1 MFTIKT
7 EKFEGPLD
15 LLLRLI
21 EKEEMNI
28 SEISLAKLTDE
39 YILHIEGM
47 EDLNPAEMADF
58 LVVAARLLWIKS
70 KTLLPTLETG
80 VDGAG
85 DLAEQLKI
93 YKEYK
98 DASIVV
104 GKMIAKNN
112 FTYTRDKLPLGAGDS
127 FFNPP
132 AWLSKEKIKMV
143 LKEILD
149 DLEPIVRL
157 PKGMVK
163 GAISIQEKI
172 RELKDIVRRD
182 IEFSFQSIVNKA
194 KNKVEVIVNFLALL
208 GWAPGEDREI
218 MSLEEMIKLFSL
230 EKINKASPVF
240 DQTKLDHF
248 NSLYI
253 RQLSAK
259 ELADR
264 ILEFDSSL
272 QNWAK
277 DREFFEKAVKTVQ
290 ERLVT
295 LKDAKEMLEFYFIE
309 PK

>member
-21 EKEEMNI
+21 EEEEMNI
-28 SEISLAKLTDE
+28 SEFSLAKLTDE
-39 YILHIEGM
+39 YIEYIEGM

-80 VDGAG
+80 EDEAG
-85 DLAEQLKI
+85 DLARQLKI

-98 DASIVV
+98 DASIVFE
-104 GKMIAKNN
+104 KMIAKKD
-112 FTYTRDKLPLGAGDS
+112 FAYTRDKIPLGKNDS

-132 AWLSKEKIKMV
+132 AWLTREKLKIV

-172 RELKDIVRRD
+172 RELKDTLRRD
-182 IEFSFQSIVNKA
+182 VEFSFQSILKKA
-194 KNKVEVIVNFLALL
+194 KNKVEMIVNFLALL
-208 GWAPGEDREI
+208 ELLKQRVIVVKQDKMFGEI
-218 MSLEEMIKLFSL
+218 SIKKG
-230 EKINKASPVF
+230 E
-240 DQTKLDHF
+240 
-248 NSLYI
+248 
-253 RQLSAK
+253 
-259 ELADR
+259 
-264 ILEFDSSL
+264 
-272 QNWAK
+272 
-277 DREFFEKAVKTVQ
+277 
-290 ERLVT
+290 
-295 LKDAKEMLEFYFIE
+295 
-309 PK
+309 

>member
-1 MFTIKT
+1 MYQIKT

-80 VDGAG
+80 VDEAG

-208 GWAPGEDREI
+208 ELLKQRVITVKQEKMFGDISIKKGE
-218 MSLEEMIKLFSL
+218 
-230 EKINKASPVF
+230 
-240 DQTKLDHF
+240 
-248 NSLYI
+248 
-253 RQLSAK
+253 
-259 ELADR
+259 
-264 ILEFDSSL
+264 
-272 QNWAK
+272 
-277 DREFFEKAVKTVQ
+277 
-290 ERLVT
+290 
-295 LKDAKEMLEFYFIE
+295 
-309 PK
+309 

>member
-28 SEISLAKLTDE
+28 SEFSLAKLTDE
-39 YILHIEGM
+39 YIQHIEGM

-80 VDGAG
+80 EDEAG
-85 DLAEQLKI
+85 DLAKQLKI

-98 DASIVV
+98 DASIVFE
-104 GKMIAKNN
+104 KMIAKNN
-112 FTYTRDKLPLGAGDS
+112 FTYTRDKIPLGKNES

-132 AWLSKEKIKMV
+132 AWLSKEKLKMV

-182 IEFSFQSIVNKA
+182 IEFSFYSIVKKA
-194 KNKVEVIVNFLALL
+194 KNKVEVIINFLALL
-208 GWAPGEDREI
+208 ELLKQRVITVKQDKMFGDISIKKGE
-218 MSLEEMIKLFSL
+218 
-230 EKINKASPVF
+230 
-240 DQTKLDHF
+240 
-248 NSLYI
+248 
-253 RQLSAK
+253 
-259 ELADR
+259 
-264 ILEFDSSL
+264 
-272 QNWAK
+272 
-277 DREFFEKAVKTVQ
+277 
-290 ERLVT
+290 
-295 LKDAKEMLEFYFIE
+295 
-309 PK
+309 